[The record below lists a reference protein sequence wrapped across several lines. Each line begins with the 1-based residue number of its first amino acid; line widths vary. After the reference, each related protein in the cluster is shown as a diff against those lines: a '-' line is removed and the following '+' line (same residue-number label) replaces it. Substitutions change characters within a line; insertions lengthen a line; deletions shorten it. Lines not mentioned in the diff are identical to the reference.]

1 MPETRRFALEIVTLV
16 ILKPCIHMQVFIPC
30 SAAEDVAGDSE
41 KVSRSRRIADD
52 CFSAELKSEF
62 CEYALDLKDSTVSN

>member
-1 MPETRRFALEIVTLV
+1 MVIV
-16 ILKPCIHMQVFIPC
+16 IPC

-62 CEYALDLKDSTVSN
+62 CKSALDLNDLTVVHLRD